1 MGKFEKFWK
10 GLLAGGAAGVAALAA
25 VNAAVASG
33 VEEPET
39 GALGGEAGTFEWKH
53 GQIFYRHAGASDAA
67 PVVFVHGVGAGA
79 RSFMW
84 RRNFEPLAS
93 DFRAYAVDLLGF
105 GYSDKPANAPY
116 SSDLYVEMLSDFL
129 REAVGRP
136 AHVVAHSL
144 SAAFAVRVADEQP
157 ELVAS
162 LVLVSPTGADNFSA
176 RPGMS
181 GAAFYGLLHSPVLG
195 ESFYNA
201 MTSERS
207 IRDYARTR
215 LFYEKRF
222 VTPRLVAH
230 HYAVSHLPGAQYAV
244 TAFLS
249 GYLNTDIREP
259 FARLR
264 HPTTLVWGKQDE
276 ANPVEQAGLLL
287 GLNPRARLEI
297 FDRCRLMPQEEHA
310 ERFNSLL
317 RESLRPRPAAP
328 RPALE
333 QHGPGV

>member
-1 MGKFEKFWK
+1 MLHEAPRTGECKSPEK
-10 GLLAGGAAGVAALAA
+10 
-25 VNAAVASG
+25 
-33 VEEPET
+33 
-39 GALGGEAGTFEWKH
+39 
-53 GQIFYRHAGASDAA
+53 AA
-67 PVVFVHGVGAGA
+67 PVMPGRALRWSAPVGETSTSDDTASGHTSAARTAKAAESVCATTPAGA
-79 RSFMW
+79 RTTS
-84 RRNFEPLAS
+84 RRKSEAS
-93 DFRAYAVDLLGF
+93 GYAVDLLGF

-116 SSDLYVEMLSDFL
+116 SAELYVEMLADFL

-144 SAAFAVRVADEQP
+144 SAAFAVRVADEHP
-157 ELVAS
+157 ELVES
-162 LVLVSPTGADNFSA
+162 LVLVSPTGADNMNA

-207 IRDYARTR
+207 IRDFARTR

-244 TAFLS
+244 TAFIS

-264 HPTTLVWGKQDE
+264 HPLTLVWGKQDT

-287 GLNPRARLEI
+287 RLNPRARLEI

-317 RESLRPRPAAP
+317 REALRSRPPAP

-333 QHGPGV
+333 QPRPDI